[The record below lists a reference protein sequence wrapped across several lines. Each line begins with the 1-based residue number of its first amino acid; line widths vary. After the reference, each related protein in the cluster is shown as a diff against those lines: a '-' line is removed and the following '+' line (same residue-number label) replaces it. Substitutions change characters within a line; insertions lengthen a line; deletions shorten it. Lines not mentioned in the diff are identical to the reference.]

1 MSMRLRISVQHV
13 PSQLFNT
20 KSHGTEILIE
30 HVILPLD
37 MFELVENP

>member
-1 MSMRLRISVQHV
+1 MSMRLRISVQYV
-13 PSQLFNT
+13 PSQLFHT
-20 KSHGTEILIE
+20 KSYVTEFLIE